1 MLFGDNL
8 VTVVLFD
15 FDGVLVNSMPFHVRA
30 WQEVFRDYDI
40 QIEPADVLLT
50 EGSRSFELAL
60 QIFDSHQIDLS
71 DSQIEHFVE
80 RKQELYRSITEATL
94 DPAAEPLLLDLKNKR
109 LWTGLVTGTT
119 LQNVHKSTSAEVL
132 QLLDVV
138 VTAEDVTLGK
148 PDPECY
154 LRAANTLA
162 APPRNCLVIENA
174 PLGLRAART
183 AGMNTVALLS
193 TLSRGELPGA
203 DFYVNDLTQFKARLD
218 EILTSYQ
225 PTLQTE

>member
-1 MLFGDNL
+1 L

-50 EGSRSFELAL
+50 EGSRSFELAH

-80 RKQELYRSITEATL
+80 RKQELYRSITEARL
-94 DPAAEPLLLDLKNKR
+94 DPAVEPLLRDLKSRR
-109 LWTGLVTGTT
+109 LWTGLVTGTA
-119 LQNVHKSTSAEVL
+119 LLNVHKSTPPEVL
-132 QLLDVV
+132 QLLDVI
-138 VTAEDVTLGK
+138 VTAENVKIGK

-154 LRAANTLA
+154 LKAANTLSA
-162 APPRNCLVIENA
+162 APRTCLVVENA
-174 PLGLRAART
+174 PLGIRAARA

-193 TLSRGELPGA
+193 TLGRVDLVGA
-203 DFYVNDLTQFKARLD
+203 DYYVNDLAQFKVRLD

>member
-1 MLFGDNL
+1 M

-50 EGSRSFELAL
+50 EGSRSFELAH

-80 RKQELYRSITEATL
+80 RKQELYRSITEARL
-94 DPAAEPLLLDLKNKR
+94 DPAVEPLLRDLKSRR
-109 LWTGLVTGTT
+109 LWTGLVTGTA
-119 LQNVHKSTSAEVL
+119 LLNVHKSTPPEVL
-132 QLLDVV
+132 QLLDVI
-138 VTAEDVTLGK
+138 VTAENVKIGK

-154 LRAANTLA
+154 LKAANTLSA
-162 APPRNCLVIENA
+162 APRTCLVVENA
-174 PLGLRAART
+174 PLGIRAARA

-193 TLSRGELPGA
+193 TLGRVDLVGA
-203 DFYVNDLTQFKARLD
+203 DYYVNDLAQFKVRLD